1 MRLAILAASSYAEC
15 QKLPELAGATLNL
28 DVLGQRLADTDA
40 GYVVHT
46 FRAERGLAEAVE
58 QVLAFADEPV
68 ESLLFY
74 FSGYAVVADE
84 RGPALLLDGERLG
97 TLTFKRLRRV
107 LDERVQNAFV
117 VLDTL
122 SAFDGELP
130 PADAARSLA
139 TALGQ
144 GATPVHTL
152 VAHRADAE
160 AGGRSPFSS
169 LFELVLDWQST
180 RPTPLG
186 AAELVQALRAEEA
199 LFSALPALEFA
210 PGSLP
215 FNVLLGTRPQSL
227 APEAPPPS
235 LEPVPEAIRVSSDE
249 RSRALE
255 ASVNAEVQGDL
266 ARALAEARVA
276 VRGDARDV
284 STLDWTFGL
293 FERSN
298 DLEGAYH
305 AAAALALAGG
315 ASAVQLERVARYR
328 PEGLLAARGVLAEA
342 DWLKNLLNPE
352 RDAATE
358 RLVRALGEGAVEL
371 GLETSQRKRRGA
383 PLDPRTEQD
392 PEKSTTTL
400 ARTLVWSARLLG
412 LPRPKLYVLE
422 QVPGDLAVAEV
433 KTPTVTASKSLG
445 SGLSL
450 PELAFRWARVLVY
463 FRPELRLLAHFSGHG
478 ELAALGRA
486 AAALVAPGPQPRLD
500 ADAKLLL
507 RGLRRHLRGPVL
519 ASLADAIGP
528 STPTGISARL
538 TAWARGAELL
548 AGRAGLLAC
557 GNLELAAAV
566 TERAPLATVS
576 AREQADD
583 LVAYSLSPEYALLRA
598 RLGVAVGGHAP
609 ASAGTQA

>member
-15 QKLPELAGATLNL
+15 QKLSELADATLNL

-40 GYVVHT
+40 GYVVQA
-46 FRAERGLAEAVE
+46 FRAERGLAEAIE
-58 QVLAFADEPV
+58 HVLASAGEPV

-74 FSGYAVVADE
+74 FSGYAMVADE

-107 LDERVQNAFV
+107 LDEHVQNAFV

-122 SAFDGELP
+122 SAFDGET
-130 PADAARSLA
+130 PAVDAASLLA
-139 TALGQ
+139 SALGA
-144 GATPVHTL
+144 GTTPVHTL
-152 VAHRADAE
+152 VAHRAEADAV
-160 AGGRSPFSS
+160 ARSPFSS

-180 RPTPLG
+180 RPTPLDTE
-186 AAELVQALRAEEA
+186 ELVRALRAEEA
-199 LFSALPALEFA
+199 LFSALPAFEFA
-210 PGSLP
+210 RGDLP
-215 FNVLLGTRPQSL
+215 FQVLLGTRPQSL
-227 APEAPPPS
+227 APEAPPPAS
-235 LEPVPEAIRVSSDE
+235 LEPVPDAVRVSADE

-255 ASVNAEVQGDL
+255 ASVTAEVEGDL
-266 ARALAEARVA
+266 PRALAEARIA
-276 VRGDARDV
+276 VRGDARDA
-284 STLDWTFGL
+284 STLDWAFGL

-298 DLEGAYH
+298 DPEGAYH
-305 AAAALALAGG
+305 AAEALALVGG
-315 ASAVQLERVARYR
+315 ASAAQLELVARHR
-328 PEGLLAARGVLAEA
+328 PEGLLSARGVLAEA

-352 RDAATE
+352 RDATTE

-383 PLDPRTEQD
+383 TLDPRAEQD

-422 QVPGDLAVAEV
+422 RVSGDLAVGEV
-433 KTPTVTASKSLG
+433 KTPAVTASKTLG

-463 FRPELRLLAHFSGHG
+463 FRPELRLLAHFSGPG

-486 AAALVAPGPQPRLD
+486 ASALVAPGPPPRLD

-507 RGLRRHLRGPVL
+507 RGLRRHVRGPVL
-519 ASLADAIGP
+519 ASLADVVGT
-528 STPTGISARL
+528 STAADVSGRL

-576 AREQADD
+576 SREQVDD
-583 LVAYSLSPEYALLRA
+583 LIAYSLSPEYALLRA
-598 RLGVAVGGHAP
+598 RLGVALGGH
-609 ASAGTQA
+609 G